1 VSFGRLSPALQSQIV
16 SGLGWAQLRPVQ
28 EQTIAGVLD
37 GDNCVVLAPTAG
49 GKTEAALFPVLS
61 AMHEGRWAPTSALYV
76 APIRALLN
84 NQEARLQELAS
95 LLGRRAAKWHGD
107 VTDAARRRFVREP
120 ADLLATTPESLEA
133 LLMSTRLPGRQLLS
147 QVQVVIIDEVH
158 AFAADDRG
166 AHLMALLE
174 RIAHLAGRDIQ
185 RIGLSATVGDP
196 AEIADWL
203 SGSSARRRRVIDPGG
218 ARKTAEVVLDHVG
231 SLEGAASIIERLH
244 PGRRR
249 LVFVD
254 SRRRVEA
261 LGSLLSAKGIHTFL
275 SHSSLSLS
283 QRAAAERAFAEE
295 RDCVIVATSSL
306 ELGLDVG
313 DLDHV
318 YQIDAPSTVS
328 SFLQRMG
335 RTGRRADTRP
345 NCTFL
350 TTSDEG
356 LLQAAGLLHCW
367 RQGFVEPAAPS
378 RRAAHVLAHQLLA
391 LAAGAQGLNL
401 DAALHTLRGA
411 APFRDL
417 DPQDGAA
424 LAAHMLAADILTE
437 ADGRLLLGAEGER
450 RYGRR
455 NFLELYAV
463 FSAPSVLTVWHG
475 AEEIGTIDAWFLL
488 GDDKPGATFVLG
500 GRAWALE
507 QVVWSKGTASVRPAP
522 TGAAPRW
529 LGQPRLL
536 SRPLCEGIRD
546 VLVGDDIPAEWSRR
560 ARAALMEERETH
572 EALRD
577 EESPLVAEGKNLRW
591 WTFAGGKANNL
602 RAALLRRELG
612 DRVSANNLS
621 ITIADEAARS
631 DVAVRG
637 AIRGLVPTWE
647 EAEAL
652 VEGVA
657 RGPMS
662 KFQPCLPERLAR
674 RLMADRLM
682 EP

>member
-391 LAAGAQGLNL
+391 LAAGAQRT
-401 DAALHTLRGA
+401 AVS
-411 APFRDL
+411 FS
-417 DPQDGAA
+417 
-424 LAAHMLAADILTE
+424 
-437 ADGRLLLGAEGER
+437 ER
-450 RYGRR
+450 R
-455 NFLELYAV
+455 A
-463 FSAPSVLTVWHG
+463 SDATVG
-475 AEEIGTIDAWFLL
+475 GT
-488 GDDKPGATFVLG
+488 
-500 GRAWALE
+500 
-507 QVVWSKGTASVRPAP
+507 S
-522 TGAAPRW
+522 
-529 LGQPRLL
+529 
-536 SRPLCEGIRD
+536 
-546 VLVGDDIPAEWSRR
+546 
-560 ARAALMEERETH
+560 
-572 EALRD
+572 
-577 EESPLVAEGKNLRW
+577 
-591 WTFAGGKANNL
+591 
-602 RAALLRRELG
+602 
-612 DRVSANNLS
+612 
-621 ITIADEAARS
+621 
-631 DVAVRG
+631 
-637 AIRGLVPTWE
+637 
-647 EAEAL
+647 
-652 VEGVA
+652 
-657 RGPMS
+657 
-662 KFQPCLPERLAR
+662 
-674 RLMADRLM
+674 
-682 EP
+682 